1 MDEIFELPL
10 DKTGSLSSNRI
21 KDEPHTLAEQN
32 IRTVSPLKG
41 IFFSDSL
48 LIVDKESGKELKVIQ
63 DYIITEHYHSLSQ
76 YYGKVI
82 AGMIVITNPAVGD
95 DIEITYQAVGELYNV
110 KDEVLKELV
119 DRLQEAWAKYNDT
132 KDE

>member
-21 KDEPHTLAEQN
+21 KDEPHTLAEQK

-48 LIVDKESGKELKVIQ
+48 LIVDNESGKML
-63 DYIITEHYHSLSQ
+63 
-76 YYGKVI
+76 
-82 AGMIVITNPAVGD
+82 
-95 DIEITYQAVGELYNV
+95 
-110 KDEVLKELV
+110 
-119 DRLQEAWAKYNDT
+119 
-132 KDE
+132 

>member
-21 KDEPHTLAEQN
+21 KDEPHTLAEQK

-48 LIVDKESGKELKVIQ
+48 LIVD
-63 DYIITEHYHSLSQ
+63 
-76 YYGKVI
+76 
-82 AGMIVITNPAVGD
+82 
-95 DIEITYQAVGELYNV
+95 
-110 KDEVLKELV
+110 
-119 DRLQEAWAKYNDT
+119 
-132 KDE
+132 